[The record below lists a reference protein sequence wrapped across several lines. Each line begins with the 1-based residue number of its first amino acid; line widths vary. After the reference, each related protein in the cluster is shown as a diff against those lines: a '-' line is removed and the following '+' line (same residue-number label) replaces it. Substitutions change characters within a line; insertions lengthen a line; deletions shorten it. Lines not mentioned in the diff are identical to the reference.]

1 MKPVK
6 KILLP
11 ILLLLVAAGLA
22 AALFCYRATDEGL
35 AALESDSVTVEKT
48 DYGWRFDGPATDS
61 ALIFYPGAKVDA
73 AAYAPLLHRLAESD
87 MDVCLVN
94 MPLHIALL
102 GKDRADAVMAQH
114 DYAHWYIGGH
124 SLGGVMAA
132 RYASTHELDGVI
144 LLAAYPIDAIDE
156 PMLLIYGTEDGVL
169 NRARVAQSA
178 QYGAVETFAIEGGN
192 HALVGNYGEQAGDH
206 PAQLSAAEQQRET
219 VSLIEAW
226 LA

>member
-1 MKPVK
+1 
-6 KILLP
+6 
-11 ILLLLVAAGLA
+11 
-22 AALFCYRATDEGL
+22 
-35 AALESDSVTVEKT
+35 
-48 DYGWRFDGPATDS
+48 
-61 ALIFYPGAKVDA
+61 
-73 AAYAPLLHRLAESD
+73 

-192 HALVGNYGEQAGDH
+192 HALFGNYGVQAGDH